1 MFPTQ
6 KDPTINRFLFWGRG
20 KKGWVA
26 EGLLAAL
33 FVGLAFFILLYSW
46 ISTTPN
52 LGHWRFL
59 YYVSVTVIVMVVVVM
74 TYTWVVRY
82 RKRRFQHGKRDYLLM
97 RNLMKTCLTK
107 DCGQIETLLSTPD
120 YSDTEIFN
128 QMFLVQMLHI
138 LDHEGLRMR
147 DIHARFEKSRL
158 QRLDGARFEIFFDN
172 VDAYNQRQLPEEFEA
187 VFKAVDAFM
196 PQLETQ
202 LFQLKTRR
210 RDLFTSMSDFLDIM
224 DVSQKEIEKLQ
235 QVYRY
240 NPPKDG
246 AAERI
251 VFAIKTID
259 YLKKYHQDRLSD
271 ELRTAMQNIAA
282 KKISKLKTALSDYR
296 KSWKSL
302 VKAYERLPLS

>member
-1 MFPTQ
+1 M
-6 KDPTINRFLFWGRG
+6 II
-20 KKGWVA
+20 V
-26 EGLLAAL
+26 
-33 FVGLAFFILLYSW
+33 
-46 ISTTPN
+46 
-52 LGHWRFL
+52 
-59 YYVSVTVIVMVVVVM
+59 VI

-82 RKRRFQHGKRDYLLM
+82 RKRRFQRGNRDYLLM

-107 DCGQIETLLSTPD
+107 DCGPIETLLSTPD
-120 YSDTEIFN
+120 YSDAKIFN
-128 QMFLVQMLHI
+128 QMFLCQMLHI
-138 LDHEGLRMR
+138 LDHEGLRLR

-158 QRLDGARFEIFFDN
+158 ERLDGTRFEIFFDN
-172 VDAYNQRQLPEEFEA
+172 VNAYDQRQLPEEFEA

-210 RDLFTSMSDFLDIM
+210 RDLFTSMSDYLDIM
-224 DVSQKEIEKLQ
+224 EVSKKEIENLQ

-240 NPPKDG
+240 NPPKDQ